1 MKPTLR
7 HYFNASFPVIFVD
20 TSDVEGAIEECRRIT
35 KEIADSGVRR
45 GSNGEPLNQWFGTW
59 TWTKYLIIDSINPVL
74 DIDGKSLT
82 EVRHKLLFEQA
93 LEFIR
98 DATEPHTIVFQN
110 IRGMFSQMK
119 TVQLLIDAADSA
131 RQHFCH
137 IVFAGHYFEL
147 PIELQ
152 NIVQLYEMPLPDRN
166 ELIDLCYDRILLPN
180 IEQASSFKLPD
191 RWEMLDDASLKKSV
205 IELNKDYLMNAA
217 RAASG
222 LDPIGAENAFALSIT
237 MAGRLDPDVITEQK
251 RQIVRKSDVLEFIPL
266 EETMESV
273 GGFDYYQEWLK
284 RRAGSF
290 TDEAKEFGVTPPKG
304 VLFVGPPG
312 TGKSLCAKATA
323 AALQIPLLRFDMSR
337 VFGSLVGQSE
347 SRMRNALKVA
357 EAIAPCCLWLDEL
370 EKGIS
375 GSKGGEHDSGVSAR
389 VLGQFLQW
397 RAETKADI
405 FVCCTSNNI
414 HAVPPEFYRP
424 GRIDAIFYVGNP
436 DLKGRIE
443 ILAIHLKKRGRGLDN
458 INLVAVAN
466 ATDGFT
472 GAEIELVVVESIFT
486 AFSQGKIP
494 LTTELLIEAARN
506 IVPQSKRNKEEMRE
520 LEEWAK
526 DRAIPVAKP
535 IAQNKVKT
543 VGRQLSAM

>member
-7 HYFNASFPVIFVD
+7 HYFNASFPVIFIDTLDVD
-20 TSDVEGAIEECRRIT
+20 GAVTECNKIT
-35 KEIADSGVRR
+35 KDIADSGTRR
-45 GSNGEPLNQWFGTW
+45 GSDGSLLNQWFGTW
-59 TWTKYLIIDSINPVL
+59 TWTRYLVIDSINPVI
-74 DIDGKSLT
+74 DVDGKSLT
-82 EVRHKLLFEQA
+82 EVNHKLLFEQA

-98 DATEPHTIVFQN
+98 DATEPHTVIFQN
-110 IRGMFSQMK
+110 IRGMFQQMK
-119 TVQLLIDAADSA
+119 TVQLLIDAADAA

-147 PIELQ
+147 PVELQ
-152 NIVQLYEMPLPDRN
+152 NIVQLYEMPLPDKN
-166 ELIDLCYDRILLPN
+166 GLVDLCYDRILLPN
-180 IEQASSFKLPD
+180 IEQASSFELPD
-191 RWEMLDDASLKKSV
+191 KWEVLDDDALKQG
-205 IELNKDYLMNAA
+205 ILNLNKEYLTNAA

-222 LDPIGAENAFALSIT
+222 LDPVGAENAFALSIT
-237 MAGRLDPDVITEQK
+237 MAGGLDPDVITEQK

-266 EETMESV
+266 EETMDSV
-273 GGFDYYQEWLK
+273 GGFDHYQEWL
-284 RRAGSF
+284 RRRSGSF
-290 TDEAKEFGVTPPKG
+290 TDDAKEFGVTPPKG

-323 AALQIPLLRFDMSR
+323 SALQIPLLRFDMSR

-347 SRMRNALKVA
+347 SRMRGALKVA

-370 EKGIS
+370 EKSIS

-443 ILAIHLKKRGRGLDN
+443 ILAIHLRKRGRDLDGL
-458 INLVAVAN
+458 NLITVAN
-466 ATDGFT
+466 ATEGFT
-472 GAEIELVVVESIFT
+472 GAEIELVVVEAIFT
-486 AFSQGKIP
+486 AFSDGRVP
-494 LTTELLIEAARN
+494 LTTELLVDAARN

-520 LEEWAK
+520 LEDWAK
-526 DRAIPVAKP
+526 DRAVPVAK
-535 IAQNKVKT
+535 QTTQTKVKT
-543 VGRQLSAM
+543 GRQLTAM